1 MPDGTSLIFDSKAFK
16 LGEFSTVLA
25 RWHDLSEKD
34 TERIVWFAA
43 SGGPWT
49 IRAATILVPLGNK
62 LTSYCAQSSP
72 KRERQRPAS
81 QMKSHISFSKGTM
94 N

>member
-49 IRAATILVPLGNK
+49 IRAATILVPLRVARPNGDFDRNPVRPNMK
-62 LTSYCAQSSP
+62 PRP
-72 KRERQRPAS
+72 KGREIILHSTFA
-81 QMKSHISFSKGTM
+81 
-94 N
+94 

>member
-49 IRAATILVPLGNK
+49 ISGPAEVPENLCCPISME
-62 LTSYCAQSSP
+62 L
-72 KRERQRPAS
+72 
-81 QMKSHISFSKGTM
+81 MKDPM
-94 N
+94 M

>member
-62 LTSYCAQSSP
+62 LTSYW
-72 KRERQRPAS
+72 EAS
-81 QMKSHISFSKGTM
+81 RYSTTIDLTR
-94 N
+94 